1 MEDVGA
7 PREAPQLL
15 ARPLRRARLV
25 EHLVLEGGDLVP
37 ADDDGLGMEG
47 RDRLRLRGGQALG
60 QLRRIGL
67 AGVERCLVDPGGH
80 AGERDAEP
88 LEEGSASRGGARE
101 DEVHAQC
108 LCPASSW
115 LPWCSRMCLA
125 SSAVK

>member
-1 MEDVGA
+1 M
-7 PREAPQLL
+7 
-15 ARPLRRARLV
+15 RPESLRSCSRARSG
-25 EHLVLEGGDLVP
+25 EPGWWSTSSSRAATWSP
-37 ADDDGLGMEG
+37 PMTTAFGMEG

-80 AGERDAEP
+80 ARERDAEP